1 LLNKENRENGM
12 QTHLVFKSTAGT
24 DVSVALG
31 FDALAG
37 TIRSM
42 PDRKEMESY
51 WEILAD
57 HSAAEVRE
65 TLASKEHLNEAT
77 MIKLSEDVN
86 SSVKETL
93 IRSDSF
99 RAWADIKILIKMC
112 RSDPSLA
119 RHIAS
124 SVGSFNNADTDAL
137 VKELATHS
145 DPAVRMELAS
155 SWGLS
160 KFSIKSLSK
169 DIDPSVASTAKRTL
183 EDR

>member
-1 LLNKENRENGM
+1 M
-12 QTHLVFKSTAGT
+12 QTHLVFKSTDGT

-42 PDRKEMESY
+42 PDSKEMESY

-112 RSDPSLA
+112 RSDPNIITLT
-119 RHIAS
+119 
-124 SVGSFNNADTDAL
+124 VGDTGNG
-137 VKELATHS
+137 
-145 DPAVRMELAS
+145 R
-155 SWGLS
+155 
-160 KFSIKSLSK
+160 
-169 DIDPSVASTAKRTL
+169 
-183 EDR
+183 